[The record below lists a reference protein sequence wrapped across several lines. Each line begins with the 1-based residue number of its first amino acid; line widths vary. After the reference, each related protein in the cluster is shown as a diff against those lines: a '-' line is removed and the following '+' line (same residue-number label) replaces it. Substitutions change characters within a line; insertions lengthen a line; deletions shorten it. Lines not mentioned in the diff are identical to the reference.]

1 MRNDLQ
7 HHIRQPSSIFFLPS
21 SILVNAFFFLFK
33 YGMLVWVWQKSNE
46 VNKYIKN
53 YNEVQMSD
61 FFSLL
66 EINFP

>member
-7 HHIRQPSSIFFLPS
+7 HHIRQPS

-46 VNKYIKN
+46 VNKNIKN

-66 EINFP
+66 EIIMR

>member
-1 MRNDLQ
+1 MTCNIISDNHQ
-7 HHIRQPSSIFFLPS
+7 VFFFTIKYFS
-21 SILVNAFFFLFK
+21 KCIFFLFK

-46 VNKYIKN
+46 VTKNIKN

-66 EINFP
+66 EIIMR